1 MAIAAQNVVW
11 ATGGPDFT
19 NQVVAFG
26 GRDQTELAY
35 HGYLSFT
42 GDGSSTSVTIQ
53 WIDGTQ
59 TPFFTQANPPTA
71 VAPKA
76 VLLGPLNTPSGTTT
90 TMSFNVSALT
100 STGATLTSSA
110 AFPAVACI
118 IPLIVFP
125 YAT

>member
-1 MAIAAQNVVW
+1 MSIAAQGVVW

-26 GRDQTELAY
+26 GRDMTELAY

-42 GDGSSTSVTIQ
+42 GDASTTSVTVN

-90 TMSFNVSALT
+90 APVFNVSALT
-100 STGATLTSSA
+100 TTGFTLTSTI
-110 AFPAVACI
+110 AFPAVVCV

>member
-1 MAIAAQNVVW
+1 MSIAAQNVVW
-11 ATGGPDFT
+11 ATNGPDFT
-19 NQVVAFG
+19 NQVVTFG
-26 GRDQTELAY
+26 GRDMTELAY
-35 HGYLSFT
+35 HGYITFT
-42 GDGSSTSVTIQ
+42 GDGSSTSVTVN

-71 VAPKA
+71 VAPKC
-76 VLLGPLNTPSGTTT
+76 VMLGPLNTPSGTTT

-100 STGATLTSSA
+100 TTGCTLTSSA
-110 AFPAVACI
+110 ALPAVVCT